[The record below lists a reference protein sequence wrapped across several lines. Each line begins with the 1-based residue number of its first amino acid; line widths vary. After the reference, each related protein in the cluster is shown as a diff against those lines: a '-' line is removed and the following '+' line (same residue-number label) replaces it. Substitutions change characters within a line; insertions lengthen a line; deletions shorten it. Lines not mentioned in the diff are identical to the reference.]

1 LDCGKEKKIVP
12 FTCKSR
18 FCPSC
23 GKVYT
28 DKWVEKMLKE
38 MVDVPHQLVVMKLS
52 KN

>member
-1 LDCGKEKKIVP
+1 MP